1 MEEKDLKTINEI
13 KHDKRKNSSKSNIQK
28 ALEKRKQILEEKR
41 KNDGLV
47 NIKFNENYA
56 ISDSSTDDEEFV
68 KKNKKKHEKEKPN
81 IEDII
86 KREMGGM
93 MDMLKQHEAKLDKLN
108 YKYKKQKEVVKT
120 NQVTYQPKVDKNE
133 SNDDV
138 LRRLLAGKAL
148 R

>member
-41 KNDGLV
+41 KNDTLT
-47 NIKFNENYA
+47 NIKFNDNYA

-68 KKNKKKHEKEKPN
+68 KKNKSDKKKSNMEDFIKKELNGFMEVLKKQEEK
-81 IEDII
+81 I
-86 KREMGGM
+86 
-93 MDMLKQHEAKLDKLN
+93 DKLSH
-108 YKYKKQKEVVKT
+108 KYKKQKELSK
-120 NQVTYQPKVDKNE
+120 NIPIIHQSKPDKNE